1 MSFYTKENGG
11 SNAEKMVLTQDGKL
25 GIGTG
30 SPSNLL
36 HVQSTSAPIAK
47 FKSSWG
53 GALLKLIIM
62 LEQALIGPGGGN
74 FDGGSTSDFVIGN
87 WSNGA
92 IRLWTNAIPQRM
104 IITNTGDVGIGTTN
118 PGANY
123 TFREGVFT
131 FIIIFHME

>member
-1 MSFYTKENGG
+1 MEVQMPK
-11 SNAEKMVLTQDGKL
+11 KMVLTHDGKL

-36 HVQSTSAPIAK
+36 HVQSTGAPIAK

-53 GALLKLIIM
+53 GGAFIEINNNAGTR
-62 LEQALIGPGGGN
+62 ALIGPGGGN

-92 IRLWTNAIPQRM
+92 IRLWTNA
-104 IITNTGDVGIGTTN
+104 GLK
-118 PGANY
+118 
-123 TFREGVFT
+123 E
-131 FIIIFHME
+131 